1 MGDTIL
7 RDSTV
12 SMADALLTC
21 CSWWKWRH
29 HVIWRATAGP
39 GNNSLLFI
47 QQRITLSSPC
57 QAKQAGGFMPS
68 LALQKGFALT
78 ASLFRLKAEEEITKD
93 SPLPPYFWT
102 PPIWLVCS
110 CHLGIL
116 QSHPSSSLVLLFQD
130 PWVVLGDAFTEGV
143 VFIDFLGKLILIA
156 NTWGPF
162 LKPPLPPQSH
172 FSSSHALPYFSTLA
186 VWAFF
191 QGYWNKNW
199 RISFKVPRR

>member
-1 MGDTIL
+1 MDDTIL

-78 ASLFRLKAEEEITKD
+78 ARLFILKAEEEITKD
-93 SPLPPYFWT
+93 SPLPPYFWPP

-110 CHLGIL
+110 CHLGML

-130 PWVVLGDAFTEGV
+130 PWVVQGDAFTEGV
-143 VFIDFLGKLILIA
+143 LFIDFLGKLILIA

-162 LKPPLPPQSH
+162 LKHTPPPPNPLQQESRPAIFLH
-172 FSSSHALPYFSTLA
+172 SGRLG
-186 VWAFF
+186 FF
-191 QGYWNKNW
+191 PG
-199 RISFKVPRR
+199 VLE